1 MRKWRIN
8 IDVTFPPLN
17 SLFSTFSQN
26 FKMLP
31 LPLNISE
38 HFRTRKEQ
46 TKAMQRSIHMRRVL
60 SIAVIWNWKT
70 KNFQFIHS
78 IECYVSQ
85 ESHLNFLQ
93 RLHYVGWELC
103 MVHKRTAMRKHS
115 ISCRL
120 DREFLSDSQLK
131 LFNFSKKRNSEIHF
145 PHGIQLFTLYWM
157 HRIFIEGVKQF
168 VMDDECES
176 IKNWKS
182 NFKLHSFTLFTVK
195 ISPSYFFNL
204 FHWALSSSGCT
215 NE

>member
-1 MRKWRIN
+1 MRKCRIN

-31 LPLNISE
+31 LPMNISE

-85 ESHLNFLQ
+85 ASHLNFLQ

-120 DREFLSDSQLK
+120 ES
-131 LFNFSKKRNSEIHF
+131 
-145 PHGIQLFTLYWM
+145 
-157 HRIFIEGVKQF
+157 RIFIRFSIETIQF
-168 VMDDECES
+168 FQE
-176 IKNWKS
+176 KK
-182 NFKLHSFTLFTVK
+182 F
-195 ISPSYFFNL
+195 
-204 FHWALSSSGCT
+204 
-215 NE
+215 